1 MGSSFQGSRDR
12 HGQAISVCYQSA
24 RGEQGATD
32 LMTLNYVYLLI
43 AVAFEVT
50 ATMALKSTN
59 GFTRLWPS
67 LISIAGYA
75 LAAYFLSLLVRTI
88 PVGIVYAL
96 WCGLGIFFLVA
107 VAWIFYRQALDLPAL
122 LGLGLIVAGVA
133 IINLFSKSIPH

>member
-1 MGSSFQGSRDR
+1 
-12 HGQAISVCYQSA
+12 
-24 RGEQGATD
+24 
-32 LMTLNYVYLLI
+32 MTLNYVYLLI

-50 ATMALKSTN
+50 ATMAL
-59 GFTRLWPS
+59 
-67 LISIAGYA
+67 ISIVGYA
-75 LAAYFLSLLVRTI
+75 LTFYFLSLMLRTL

-107 VAWIFYRQALDLPAL
+107 VAWIFYRQALDAPAL

>member
-1 MGSSFQGSRDR
+1 
-12 HGQAISVCYQSA
+12 
-24 RGEQGATD
+24 
-32 LMTLNYVYLLI
+32 MTLNYVYLLI

-50 ATMALKSTN
+50 ATMALKSTE

-88 PVGIVYAL
+88 PLGIVYAL
-96 WCGLGIFFLVA
+96 WCGLGIFFLVG
-107 VAWIFYRQALDLPAL
+107 VAWIFYRQALDLPAV

>member
-1 MGSSFQGSRDR
+1 LL
-12 HGQAISVCYQSA
+12 AIA
-24 RGEQGATD
+24 KRRAGATD

-50 ATMALKSTN
+50 ATMALKSTD

-88 PVGIVYAL
+88 PLGIVYAL

-107 VAWIFYRQALDLPAL
+107 VAWIFYRQALDLPAV

>member
-1 MGSSFQGSRDR
+1 
-12 HGQAISVCYQSA
+12 
-24 RGEQGATD
+24 
-32 LMTLNYVYLLI
+32 MTLNYVYLLI

-50 ATMALKSTN
+50 ATMALKETD

-67 LISIAGYA
+67 LISIVGYA
-75 LAAYFLSLLVRTI
+75 LTFYFLSLMLRTL

-107 VAWIFYRQALDLPAL
+107 VAWIFYRQALDAPAL